1 MKKPIGY
8 FLLLIVLFLQAIGGL
23 AGGFTMI
30 ISPSGSLMQFPK
42 DTLAKSPFNNFLLP
56 GIILFFLLGVIPL
69 LTLYGLIKKTN
80 WSLTEKLNLYKEQ
93 HWSWMFS
100 IYTSVM
106 LSIWL
111 HIEAMF
117 IGYDFLQ
124 TVYGLLSVSILVS
137 ALLPAVK
144 KYYTK

>member
-1 MKKPIGY
+1 
-8 FLLLIVLFLQAIGGL
+8 
-23 AGGFTMI
+23 MI